1 MTTLK
6 QKRSLR
12 RKRRNEQ
19 RKERN
24 QVARKATAHRAGKNV
39 RHMAELEFL
48 LERGR
53 QNNKRYKSSDYKGGI
68 SPRHYEAGD
77 RLYRDFRASGSLP
90 QIVPRYDRE
99 IGLPPT
105 ASFEAQIDARRR
117 YDLAMQA
124 AGTRLH
130 RAVLVHVC
138 LVDQKLAG
146 WVLPASRGLE
156 ILREALD
163 RLAEWYEGERRAEMR
178 VLEVA

>member
-1 MTTLK
+1 MATLK

-24 QVARKATAHRAGKNV
+24 QVARKATAQKANREYV
-39 RHMAELEFL
+39 RRQTELEFL
-48 LERGR
+48 LSRGDRGGVTAR
-53 QNNKRYKSSDYKGGI
+53 Q
-68 SPRHYEAGD
+68 YEAGD
-77 RLYRDFRASGSLP
+77 RLYRDWRASGSEP

-99 IGLPPT
+99 IGLPST

-124 AGTRLH
+124 VGTRLH

-146 WVLPASRGLE
+146 WVSPASRGLE

-163 RLAEWYEGERRAEMR
+163 RLANWYDGERRTEMR
-178 VLEVA
+178 MLEVA